1 MKSSYKSGDMLNFV
15 TNYDIYFIKNN
26 VEDREYSINDSMW
39 WSTHDEKQ
47 KKWFIENFESLLT
60 LKNGEFCLKSSELKD
75 VIFPNVTF
83 QLHLYP
89 CKNSIYVK
97 TKIFLYLYMKS
108 SYKSGD
114 MLNFVTN
121 YDIYFIKNNVEDRE
135 YGINDRSFDKN
146 IVKNILQ
153 SDDSLIIGCDIKL
166 IQHQDPIFRDE
177 IPIDF
182 YMEMEC
188 VDRKYI
194 SHISDMYERGDLS
207 DYKIIC
213 EDREF
218 LVHKFILASQ
228 SPVFMDIF
236 KSSPGKKEIEDVIKI
251 ADSKQEFV
259 EKMIEYIY
267 CGNLGKDLSVDESIG
282 LLHLAHKY
290 DIESLKLLCER
301 ELVDKLNN
309 ENVHM
314 LAEISEKYQALNLK
328 KVLFEEYV
336 FNILIICYM
345 SNFLQI

>member
-1 MKSSYKSGDMLNFV
+1 
-15 TNYDIYFIKNN
+15 
-26 VEDREYSINDSMW
+26 
-39 WSTHDEKQ
+39 
-47 KKWFIENFESLLT
+47 
-60 LKNGEFCLKSSELKD
+60 
-75 VIFPNVTF
+75 
-83 QLHLYP
+83 
-89 CKNSIYVK
+89 
-97 TKIFLYLYMKS
+97 
-108 SYKSGD
+108 
-114 MLNFVTN
+114 
-121 YDIYFIKNNVEDRE
+121 
-135 YGINDRSFDKN
+135 
-146 IVKNILQ
+146 
-153 SDDSLIIGCDIKL
+153 
-166 IQHQDPIFRDE
+166 
-177 IPIDF
+177 
-182 YMEMEC
+182 
-188 VDRKYI
+188 
-194 SHISDMYERGDLS
+194 MYERGDLS

-236 KSSPGKKEIEDVIKI
+236 KSSSGKKEIEDVIKI
-251 ADSKQEFV
+251 VDSKQEFV

-345 SNFLQI
+345 SNFFTDLRIFFSQNKVSLTPKIKETFDFISRIPKYCYFGFTFACLGSEC